1 MTVFIAGIFRK
12 RSLVL
17 QGFSHIISE
26 VICFIC
32 MNRPFK
38 TGKIL
43 KQKYDFAQK
52 NVHCAQF
59 FVQKTENNNIYE
71 KLQTSLLEKRVSE

>member
-1 MTVFIAGIFRK
+1 
-12 RSLVL
+12 
-17 QGFSHIISE
+17 
-26 VICFIC
+26 